1 MSSKLDKIDRRDF
14 LGTAGAALAA
24 TLIAGESRAFSFN
37 KAVNDMLV
45 YVGTYTS
52 GGAEGIY
59 VLKLDLGSGE
69 LTKVATVKDVVEPS
83 YLTTDGRNR
92 FLYAVN
98 ETNEFEGKPSGAVS
112 AFSIEKDGS
121 LKFIN
126 KVPSFGA
133 SPCHVIVS
141 ANDKFVLVANYMGGN
156 LVVFPVR
163 PDGGLG
169 QYVELKQDHGSGPN
183 KDRQEAAHAHSVYLD
198 SKNKFALSADL
209 GIDRVMIYKFDEAT
223 GKLTPNAIP
232 FYSTKP
238 GAGPRHLA
246 FHPEGKFV
254 YIINELDCTITG
266 AAYDAKVGELKEI
279 QTTTT
284 LPSGFSGENTC
295 AEIALSPNGK
305 FLYASNRGH
314 DSIASYS
321 VDKTTGKLAYIEHV
335 LTGGKTPRNF
345 TIDPGGKYLLAANQN
360 SGSIVVFN
368 IDQSSGRLKASGKK
382 IDIPAPVCLR
392 IIPAPGK

>member
-1 MSSKLDKIDRRDF
+1 MSSKFDKIDRRDF
-14 LGTAGAALAA
+14 LGTAGAALATA
-24 TLIAGESRAFSFN
+24 LIAGESNAFSYN
-37 KAVNDMLV
+37 RAVKEMLV

-52 GGAEGIY
+52 GGAEGVY
-59 VLKLDLGSGE
+59 VLKLDMESGE
-69 LTKVATVKDVVEPS
+69 LTKAVTVKDVVEPS
-83 YLTTDGRNR
+83 FLTTDSRNR

-112 AFSIEKDGS
+112 AFSIEKDGG

-126 KVPSFGA
+126 KVPSLGG

-156 LVVFPVR
+156 LAVFPVR
-163 PDGGLG
+163 ADGGLG
-169 QYVELKQDHGSGPN
+169 PNVELKQDHGGGPN

-198 SKNKFALSADL
+198 SKNNFALSADL
-209 GIDRVMIYKFDEAT
+209 GIDRVMTYRFDEAT
-223 GKLTPNAIP
+223 GRLSPNAIP
-232 FYSTKP
+232 FYSAKP

-246 FHPEGKFV
+246 FHPDGKFV
-254 YIINELDCTITG
+254 YIINELDCTITT
-266 AAYDAKVGELKEI
+266 AAYDAITGGLKEI

-295 AEIALSPNGK
+295 AEIAVSPNGK
-305 FLYASNRGH
+305 FLYGSNRGH

-321 VDKTTGKLAYIEHV
+321 IDKTTGKLAYVEHV
-335 LTGGKTPRNF
+335 STGGKTPRNF
-345 TIDPGGKYLLAANQN
+345 TIDPTGKYLLAANQN

-368 IDQSSGRLKASGKK
+368 IDQSSGRLRAAGKK

>member
-209 GIDRVMIYKFDEAT
+209 GIDRVMIYKFDEAN
-223 GKLTPNAIP
+223 GKLMPDAIP
-232 FYSTKP
+232 FYSAKP

-246 FHPEGKFV
+246 FHPDGKFV
-254 YIINELDCTITG
+254 YIINELDCTITA
-266 AAYDAKVGELKEI
+266 AAYDAKIGALKEI

-295 AEIALSPNGK
+295 AEIAVSPNGK
-305 FLYASNRGH
+305 FLYGSNRGH
-314 DSIASYS
+314 DSIAVFKIDESTGMLTA
-321 VDKTTGKLAYIEHV
+321 VDRTPTQ
-335 LTGGKTPRNF
+335 GKTPRNF
-345 TIDPGGKYLLAANQN
+345 GIDPSGNFLLAANQD
-360 SGSIVVFN
+360 SDTVVVFR
-368 IDQSSGRLKASGKK
+368 IDTQTGKLKPTGQRLEA
-382 IDIPAPVCLR
+382 PRPVCVKFV
-392 IIPAPGK
+392 PAS